1 MELIGWFINNPV
13 KVSVAMILLVLFG
26 LIAMFNMP
34 MQLSPEVTRPQIS
47 ILTMWPGASPH
58 EIETK
63 IIKEQEEKLKS
74 VEGVTKMSSECR
86 TSSGSV
92 SLEFRVGTN
101 MNEALLKVNSQLQQ
115 VRDYPIDA
123 QKPVIRSSNQ
133 NDRSAGWFIL
143 TKKPPSPEQVE
154 EFSQRFPELREK
166 IKRAVAPRNVGLQI
180 FRLKE
185 LAAEHPEVAPLVPAE
200 LDVPKYRKFME
211 DVLKPQFD
219 RVPGVADAMI
229 RGGELR
235 QLHVIVDP
243 AKLSARGLTIADLR
257 TAFLQNNA
265 DISGG
270 NFVQGKQQIGV
281 RTIGKYQ
288 SVEEVAGQIIAQ
300 QDGTSVYVRDV
311 AEVKLGF
318 EKNTGFVRRL
328 GERTASISVQ
338 LDTTANAVEVM
349 RELSKVTERLN
360 RGVLDQMDLT
370 LVKMYDE
377 TTYIESAVGLVQQ
390 NIILGGA
397 LTIIVLMLF
406 LHLGRRSVLI
416 APIILAT
423 ALIAISGPTWVF
435 AITLA
440 IILGAGFWFA
450 RGTLVVAI
458 AIPLSVIGTFL
469 FLRYMGRTLNV
480 ISLAGLAF
488 AVGMLVDSAIVVLEN
503 IVRFI
508 DKGMSPREAGRR
520 GAGEVWG
527 AVMASTLTT
536 LAVFLPVIFL
546 QGEVGQ
552 LFGDIA
558 LAICIAVGLS
568 LIVSVIVIP
577 TAASRLYTDG
587 KDHGQPEEHS
597 EIAQWLARFGGR
609 FSDWIT
615 STNSYFARHVTV
627 GLTMILVIIG
637 ASFAFAWWQFPK
649 IEYLPAG
656 NRNLVFCTILTPPG
670 YSIYQLD
677 EMGAEVEAILRPYWD
692 VDPETEDT
700 SHLDYPSIADF
711 FYMARDRSVFAGMRA
726 HDDLR
731 ARKMVE
737 MIQKKLR
744 DRFPGTTVIASQ
756 TSLFG
761 RGMGGGRNIDLEI
774 TGPSLERLVEL
785 GGQMMGSIRENFPDD
800 VQVRANPGLD
810 LSNPELHVRLRQEQA
825 AAVGITSDELGYNVS
840 ALVDGAY
847 AADYYMDGDKID
859 LVIKGA
865 ETELS
870 LSPDI
875 MGQYI
880 ATRNLAEPVRLEA
893 IARASLSSGP
903 EQIHHRELQRA
914 ITLEFSPPTKMSLE
928 EAIDL
933 INRKV
938 IAPLEADGTLGAEY
952 TVNLSGTADK
962 LAQTWNALKW
972 NFALAILI
980 TYLLMAALFESW
992 TYPLVIML
1000 SVPLGAVGGII
1011 GLLALSRYLESIGE
1025 PPQSL
1030 DVLTM
1035 LGFVILVGTVV
1046 NNAILIVHQSRI
1058 FRGEGIEPLEAI
1070 TESVRTRIRP
1080 IFMSTLTTLFGLS
1093 PLVFFP
1099 GAGSELYRGLGAVV
1113 LGGLLLS
1120 TLLTLFLIPTML
1132 SLVVRIELFLSGQ
1145 PINTTSK
1152 SSSKRESKRE
1162 ERPASPGIQE
1172 PSGHKPTTQPQPV
1185 Q

>member
-13 KVSVAMILLVLFG
+13 KVAVAMILLTLFG

-47 ILTMWPGASPH
+47 IQTTWPGASPH
-58 EIETK
+58 EVETK

-74 VEGVTKMSSECR
+74 VEGVTKMYSEAR
-86 TSSGSV
+86 TSSGTV
-92 SLEFRVGTN
+92 NLEFRVGTN

-123 QKPVIRSSNQ
+123 QKPVIRTSNQ

-143 TKKPPSPEQVE
+143 TKKPPTREQVE
-154 EFSQRFPELREK
+154 EYAQRFPHLREK
-166 IKRAVAPRNVGLQI
+166 LERAIAPKNVGLQI
-180 FRLKE
+180 FRIKE
-185 LAAEHPEVAPLVPAE
+185 LAREHPEIAGLVPPE

-219 RVPGVADAMI
+219 RVPGVSDTLV

-243 AKLSARGLTIADLR
+243 AKLAARGLTIADLR
-257 TAFLQNNA
+257 NAFLQNNA

-288 SVEEVAGQIIAQ
+288 SEEDVANQIISHQ
-300 QDGTSVYVRDV
+300 NGTSVYVRDV
-311 AEVKLGF
+311 ADVKLGF

-328 GERTASISVQ
+328 GERTASLSVQ
-338 LDTTANAVEVM
+338 LDTSANAVEVM
-349 RELSKVTERLN
+349 RELRKVTERFN
-360 RGVLDQMDLT
+360 RGILNQMDLV
-370 LVKMYDE
+370 LVQMYDE

-397 LTIIVLMLF
+397 LTVIVLMLF
-406 LHLGRRSVLI
+406 LHLRRRSLI
-416 APIILAT
+416 FAPLILAT

-435 AITLA
+435 LVTLA
-440 IILGAGFWFA
+440 LILGAGFWFA

-469 FLRYMGRTLNV
+469 FLRYLGRTLNV

-488 AVGMLVDSAIVVLEN
+488 AVGMLVDNAIVVLEN
-503 IVRFI
+503 VVRFL
-508 DKGMSPREAGRR
+508 DKGVSPREAGKR

-527 AVMASTLTT
+527 AVLASTLTT

-558 LAICIAVGLS
+558 LAICIAVSLS
-568 LIVSVIVIP
+568 LLVSVVVIP
-577 TAASRLYTDG
+577 TAAARIYSAG
-587 KDHGQPEEHS
+587 ADHGEPQEDS
-597 EIAQWLARFGGR
+597 ETARALRSFGQW
-609 FSDWIT
+609 FSDSIT
-615 STNSYFARHVTV
+615 SANRYFASHVWV
-627 GLTMILVIIG
+627 GLTLILGIIG
-637 ASFAFAWWQFPK
+637 ASFAFAWWKFPK

-692 VDPETEDT
+692 IDPDTEDT

-731 ARKMVE
+731 ARKMVD
-737 MIQKKLR
+737 MVQNKLR
-744 DRFPGTTVIASQ
+744 DRFPGTTVVASQ

-774 TGPSLERLVEL
+774 TGPNLERLVEL
-785 GGQMMGSIRENFPDD
+785 GGRMMASIRANFPPD
-800 VQVRANPGLD
+800 VQVRPNPGLD
-810 LSNPELHVRLRQEQA
+810 LSNPELHIKLKQEQG
-825 AAVGITSDELGYNVS
+825 AAVGISNDELGYNIS

-870 LSPDI
+870 LTPDI

-880 ATRNLAEPVRLEA
+880 ATRNLTEPVRLEA
-893 IARASLSSGP
+893 IAEATLSSGP
-903 EQIHHRELQRA
+903 EQIHHRERQRA
-914 ITLEFSPPTKMSLE
+914 ITLEVSPPPKMSLE
-928 EAIDL
+928 EAITL
-933 INRKV
+933 IRTKV
-938 IAPLEADGTLGAEY
+938 LAPLEADGTLGAEY

-972 NFALAILI
+972 NFALAVLI

-1011 GLLALSRYLESIGE
+1011 GLLALSRYLEGIGE

-1058 FRGEGIEPLEAI
+1058 FRLEGSHPLDAI
-1070 TESVRTRIRP
+1070 SDSVRTRIRP

-1132 SLVVRIELFLSGQ
+1132 SLLVRVEYFFAGQ
-1145 PINTTSK
+1145 PLNSTSRRP
-1152 SSSKRESKRE
+1152 S
-1162 ERPASPGIQE
+1162 ERAVSRPEPQPGANLPEPAPLG
-1172 PSGHKPTTQPQPV
+1172 GGTQPQPA